1 MLNIKEFCD
10 VIGGNLIIQ
19 GLYNEIN
26 DISIYPIKIY
36 KFDTFF
42 AINSKKYS
50 NSDGGFGNTGNEDSV
65 YGLGG
70 VQDGHMNIQE
80 VVLSGAKT
88 IVYDEDTIN
97 FYETGKINY
106 IKVSDTVEALAKY
119 AKFIIGRNKTKVIG
133 ITGSTGKT
141 TLANIIYDVLSVKYK
156 VSKVNYI
163 RTTFLGLAWY
173 IINKLSND
181 ADFLII
187 EMQSDGIG
195 QIEKYCEIVRLD
207 YAFVVNI
214 NYSHLKRFG
223 SLENILNEKLAV
235 YRGLKEDGKL
245 FLNIDN
251 EILYNWYQEQ
261 KDDRIITVGLNS
273 SADVYCEDFKN
284 VSQKLICN
292 INIDRKLYLREL
304 EILYRGKQSIY
315 GVLFSAGLLTNLH
328 YSYEDIENA
337 LSNIKSVVGRFQ
349 SFKGVNNSLVIIDSY
364 NASYESTI
372 FGIEY
377 LSNLKQ
383 SRKILI
389 IGSLLELSEKSESV
403 HRSIGKFINEKNS
416 FEYIIAIGES
426 TLYILDELIT
436 SKIRC
441 FHSFSYEEVV
451 NFLRNLKIDSNTAV
465 YIKGSGAMRLEIIA
479 LYLLSQLTEC

>member
-1 MLNIKEFCD
+1 M
-10 VIGGNLIIQ
+10 IGGNLVAQ
-19 GLYNEIN
+19 GVYNEII
-26 DISIYPIKIY
+26 DVSIYPIKIY

-42 AINSKKYS
+42 AINSRKYS

-70 VQDGHMNIQE
+70 VQDSHINIE
-80 VVLSGAKT
+80 KVVLAGAKT
-88 IVYDEDTIN
+88 IVYDEDITN
-97 FYETGKINY
+97 FYEIGKINY

-119 AKFIIGRNKTKVIG
+119 AKFIIDRSKTKVIG

-141 TLANIIYDVLSVKYK
+141 TLASIIYNVLSVKYN

-207 YAFVVNI
+207 YAFIVNV

-223 SLENILNEKLAV
+223 SLENILNEKLSV

-261 KDDRIITVGLNS
+261 EDGRLITVGLNRN
-273 SADVYCEDFKN
+273 ADVNCEDFKN
-284 VSQKLICN
+284 VSQKLICDVSLDKK
-292 INIDRKLYLREL
+292 ICLREL
-304 EILYRGKQSIY
+304 EILYRGKQSVY
-315 GVLFSAGLLTNLH
+315 GVLFSVGLLTNLH
-328 YSYEDIENA
+328 YSHEDIKNA

-349 SFKGVNNSLVIIDSY
+349 
-364 NASYESTI
+364 
-372 FGIEY
+372 
-377 LSNLKQ
+377 
-383 SRKILI
+383 
-389 IGSLLELSEKSESV
+389 LLN
-403 HRSIGKFINEKNS
+403 RRFYRTGNR
-416 FEYIIAIGES
+416 
-426 TLYILDELIT
+426 TL
-436 SKIRC
+436 
-441 FHSFSYEEVV
+441 
-451 NFLRNLKIDSNTAV
+451 N
-465 YIKGSGAMRLEIIA
+465 
-479 LYLLSQLTEC
+479 